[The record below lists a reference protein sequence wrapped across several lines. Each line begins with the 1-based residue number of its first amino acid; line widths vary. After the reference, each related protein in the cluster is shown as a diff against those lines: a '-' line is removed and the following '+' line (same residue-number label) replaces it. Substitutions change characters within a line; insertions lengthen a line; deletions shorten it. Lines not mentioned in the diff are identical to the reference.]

1 MKPYEEVCFPSGIL
15 RWIREGDEYV
25 CRLTEDQINEI
36 KEIHEEPWV
45 KTYSGG
51 KPNYTQP
58 DETIAH
64 WSDSLTSKP
73 EFIAEQKAMNEALR
87 KRVMDGIPDMPI
99 KVQDEREENYKSF
112 AQSAQVLGAQYDPRR
127 SPSGSWVSWENTM
140 CNPLANA
147 RMQTQSAWQDGYN
160 SAKAEL
166 AGTEPVAWGVDEG
179 EGRCISL
186 HDLYFVKEDADHMAE
201 LKGTHAKVVALY
213 TAPPKKEW
221 VGLSDEEIDA
231 TVKSCNTT
239 DTYKYFR
246 AIEAKLKEK
255 NT

>member
-1 MKPYEEVCFPSGIL
+1 MTDRELLQMALDSLIDAADSQSWEMQQNIDQHGEWYRRSVYLKEAVIKSQEAIEAL
-15 RWIREGDEYV
+15 RA
-25 CRLTEDQINEI
+25 RLEQP
-36 KEIHEEPWV
+36 EPWV

-58 DETIAH
+58 I
-64 WSDSLTSKP
+64 
-73 EFIAEQKAMNEALR
+73 EQ
-87 KRVMDGIPDMPI
+87 
-99 KVQDEREENYKSF
+99 
-112 AQSAQVLGAQYDPRR
+112 
-127 SPSGSWVSWENTM
+127 
-140 CNPLANA
+140 
-147 RMQTQSAWQDGYN
+147 
-160 SAKAEL
+160 
-166 AGTEPVAWGVDEG
+166 EPVAWGVDEG

-221 VGLSDEEIDA
+221 VGLTNDEIDA
-231 TVKSCNTT
+231 AVKSCNTT